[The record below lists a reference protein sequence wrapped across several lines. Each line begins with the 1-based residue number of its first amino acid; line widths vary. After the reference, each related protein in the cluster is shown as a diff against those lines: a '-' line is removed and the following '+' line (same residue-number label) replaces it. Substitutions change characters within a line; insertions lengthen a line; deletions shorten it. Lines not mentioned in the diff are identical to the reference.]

1 MGRLKTY
8 VNRYTRNARFYLLN
22 GFVSF
27 FTMSAF
33 SILLGIYFKE
43 KHYAESFVGM
53 ILSMQ
58 MVAMGIG
65 SIPSAWLLNRIGSK
79 KSFIGSL
86 LLIAI
91 GGLGQAGTNQEILVV
106 FFAILYGFGFSVQF
120 TGEPPFLTDNSTPME
135 RMSLFS
141 LNFVL
146 KNIAMMLGNFA
157 TGYVS
162 DYLKLFMDN
171 AKATQLI
178 LIGCSLLALTGI
190 YPLLKIEESTVASY
204 EGSDLLSDFKKMMC
218 QPVVVLYLVYNALIG
233 LGAGMVVP
241 FFSVYLKYSLH
252 IDDGVV
258 GGILSFSQL
267 GTVIGGMLIP
277 LLVKKLGKPQVVV
290 LCQILSIPFLLS
302 IAFPQGLILVT
313 LSFFMRSSLM
323 NMAQPVLQELSMN
336 LVEKDCRAAFSSFL
350 ALSNNI
356 LRGVGV
362 FLGGMLMERFT
373 YHTPYYFTVF
383 MYFVGTILFMMVFM
397 RDALWKT
404 KGYFEK
410 HKIM

>member
-1 MGRLKTY
+1 MGQLKTY
-8 VNRYTRNARFYLLN
+8 LNRYTCNAKLYLLN

-53 ILSMQ
+53 ILSIQ

-65 SIPSAWLLNRIGSK
+65 SIPSAWLLNQIGSK

-91 GGLGQAGTNQEILVV
+91 GGLGQVAANQEILVV
-106 FFAILYGFGFSVQF
+106 FFSILYGLGFSVQF
-120 TGEPPFLTDNSTPME
+120 TGEPPFLTDNSTPVE

-171 AKATQLI
+171 AKATQWV
-178 LIGCSLLALTGI
+178 LIGCSLLVLTGI
-190 YPLLKIEESTVASY
+190 YPLFKIEERIAASC
-204 EGSDLLSDFKKMMC
+204 EGSDLLSDYKKMMC
-218 QPVVVLYLVYNALIG
+218 QPVVLYLVYNALIG

-252 IDDGVV
+252 IDDRVV
-258 GGILSFSQL
+258 GGILSFAQL

-336 LVEKDCRAAFSSFL
+336 LVEKDRRAAFSSFL

-356 LRGVGV
+356 LRGAGV
-362 FLGGMLMERFT
+362 YLGGMLMERFT

-397 RDALWKT
+397 RDALFKT

-410 HKIM
+410 HKTM